1 LFWATS
7 VFRGLS
13 FVKSGSFFEF
23 ALVLLYEPSNSAPN
37 QFKIQGDKTMR
48 KYVTG
53 VVSTL
58 VALTGFTVFGAVPF
72 QSLKVHITEAAHIA
86 QSDLPAGDY
95 TIRYVDVGGDVP
107 YLSFEPAK
115 GNIIIVP
122 AMRNQLMNGEAAE
135 KSSLV
140 FEKTG
145 GNLFLARVQVEG
157 FNYSY
162 EIIGRRQ
169 DLTPTITH

>member
-1 LFWATS
+1 
-7 VFRGLS
+7 
-13 FVKSGSFFEF
+13 
-23 ALVLLYEPSNSAPN
+23 
-37 QFKIQGDKTMR
+37 MR

-58 VALTGFTVFGAVPF
+58 MALTGFAVYGAAPF
-72 QSLKVHITEAAHIA
+72 QSLKVHITEAAHVA

-95 TIRYVDVGGDVP
+95 TIRYVDVGSDVP
-107 YLSFEPAK
+107 YLSFEPAR

-122 AMRNQLMNGEAAE
+122 AMRNQSMNGEAAG

-140 FEKTG
+140 FEKAG
-145 GNLFLARVQVEG
+145 GDLVLARVQVEG

-162 EIIGRRQ
+162 DIIGRHQ
-169 DLTPTITH
+169 DHTPTITH